1 MIRHAKAT
9 VALLATLVALLA
21 LGGTQATAMQT
32 HPQGPDAD
40 PTGSPNGFQ
49 LLSGL
54 AFDPTGEDLYAY
66 DLQGAGSPIE
76 FTAAAHV
83 LNASSQPATW
93 QSQLSGQNTPQGQI
107 GFSQPAD
114 VAVDASGTASQGN
127 VYLTDASAGVVDA
140 FDPNNQNQLLTSF
153 GDTEGGSDGQLH
165 GNASQI
171 EGFGQPCGLAVD
183 QANGD
188 LYVADSTKNRIW
200 IFTSEG
206 SFKGKVADSS
216 LNGPCGIALNSS
228 GDLYVENSIDGKVLR
243 FNRSAPADYEFAATI
258 YTPNPEAGDPPATDV
273 AVDSSNDH
281 LYVDEGSRVGH
292 FDDAGNLIVNFGEGI
307 LSGSSAGIAIDPA
320 TGAVYVADNNAI
332 HSFGALITLPDPST
346 GDVANV
352 AETTATLQGAIDPAG
367 GPEAD
372 CHFEYGTDQS
382 YGQSAPCEPAGP
394 FSTATPV
401 SADLSGLQPGTT
413 YHYRI
418 VGSNVDG
425 ERVGQD
431 RSFATLG
438 PPLVFNNMVATDVT
452 TDAAVLHA
460 NINPSG
466 APTAYRFEYVEA
478 AEFEVSGFANAVKAP
493 LPDAELGAGTSVIAV
508 SEAINGLKPATGY
521 RYRVV
526 AENASGTT
534 AGDSKEFTTFA
545 PPTQVV
551 PGQFPGQGFLPD
563 DRAWEMVTPP
573 DKNGGYVRGLGN
585 ANAVSEDGNRL
596 GYAALGNYADTQG
609 TGVAGS
615 TQYVAVRGASGWTS
629 YAVTP
634 RGNYGFS
641 QALSGTTFSHYSSD
655 LTRTTVSAFDLDYV
669 DNDIP
674 EGLPNLYRGAVGTSE
689 LLPVSKPLA
698 GPVPLGARARFIDGS
713 ANFDHIVFASS
724 AKLVSAVPGT
734 ETPVPDGGT
743 KIYDWHEGT
752 LTVAGVLPDGTV
764 PSQGANSMITADGL
778 SNRGTVSPD
787 GSRILFRSPANE
799 PSQLY
804 MRKDATSTAWI
815 SEPELPGP
823 SFEPEDVRFEVASPT
838 VEKVAFSTES
848 RLTEEDPGGPG
859 HAVYVYTDSDDPEN
873 ETNLEFVARVEGK
886 AAVDGMSP
894 DGGAGVFF
902 DESLGQLYRWEG
914 DSVHLVT
921 NDAEGLNWGP
931 VHRSVAEI
939 NQFIGVNTSTDAR
952 RIAFVSQRQLTDNDL
967 GVVNSSHGSFP
978 SAAIYVYD
986 TDTDELLCA
995 SCPPTH
1001 AVTTSNASIT
1011 PMSRDEP
1018 FGINGSQV
1026 PRFMSGDGRLVF
1038 FSTADALVPEDTNGK
1053 QDAYSYDVET
1063 RKAHLLSSGHSNRD
1077 SWFAA
1082 VSADGS
1088 NAFILTNERLTGWDR
1103 DTLKDMYV
1111 ARVGGGLP
1119 EPPVPGQS
1127 CQGDAC
1133 QPPPVELNDPTPASA
1148 ALHAPGQRTNRHG
1161 RPRCRKQRA
1170 KAKKRCAR
1178 HKRHKRAGKAPSSR
1192 AKQRS
1197 GK

>member
-40 PTGSPNGFQ
+40 PSGSPNGFQ

-54 AFDPTGEDLYAY
+54 AFDPSEEDLYAY

-83 LNASSQPATW
+83 LNATSQPATW
-93 QSQLSGQNTPQGQI
+93 QSQLTGQNTPQGQI

-188 LYVADSTKNRIW
+188 LYVADSPKNRIW
-200 IFTSEG
+200 IFDSEG

-216 LNGPCGIALNSS
+216 LNGPCGIALDSS
-228 GDLYVENSIDGKVLR
+228 GDLYVENSLDGKALR
-243 FNRSAPADYEFAATI
+243 FNRSAPADYEFASTL

-281 LYVDEGSRVGH
+281 LYVDQGSRVGH
-292 FDDAGNLIVNFGEGI
+292 FDAEGNLITSFGGGV
-307 LSGSSAGIAIDPA
+307 LSGSSAGIAVDPA
-320 TGAVYVADNNAI
+320 TGAVYLADNNAI
-332 HSFGALITLPDPST
+332 HSFGALITLPDVST

-352 AETTATLQGAIDPAG
+352 AETTATLQGTIDPAG
-367 GPEAD
+367 GPEAS
-372 CHFEYGTDQS
+372 CHFEFGTTES
-382 YGQSAPCEPAGP
+382 YGESVPCEPSGP
-394 FSTATPV
+394 FSTGTSV

-418 VGSNVDG
+418 VGTNVNG

-438 PPLVFNNMVATDVT
+438 PPLVFDPNPEKNNLVASDVT

-460 NINPSG
+460 RINPSG
-466 APTAYRFEYVEA
+466 APTAYHFEYVEA
-478 AEFEVSGFANAVKAP
+478 AEFEASGFANAVRSP
-493 LPDAELGAGTSVIAV
+493 LPDAELGAGTSFIAV
-508 SEAINGLKPATGY
+508 SHAINGLKPATGY

-526 AENASGTT
+526 AENSSGTT
-534 AGDSKEFTTFA
+534 AGDSNELATFA
-545 PPTQVV
+545 PPAQVQ
-551 PGQFPGQGFLPD
+551 PGQFQGQGFLPD

-585 ANAVSEDGNRL
+585 ANAASDDGNRL

-609 TGVAGS
+609 TGAVGS

-634 RGNYGFS
+634 RSNYGFS
-641 QALSGTTFSHYSSD
+641 QTTTGTTFSHYSSD
-655 LTRTTVSAFDLDYV
+655 LTRVAVAGFDFDYI

-674 EGLPNLYRGAVGTSE
+674 EGLANLYRKTVGVDDLQAVST
-689 LLPVSKPLA
+689 PLA
-698 GPVPLGARARFIDGS
+698 DPLPLGIRTNFIDGS
-713 ANFDHIVFASS
+713 ANFDHVVFRTS
-724 AKLVSAVPGT
+724 AKLISTVPGSGAL
-734 ETPVPDGGT
+734 VPDTGT
-743 KIYDWHEGT
+743 KVYDWHEGA

-764 PSQGANSMITADGL
+764 PSQGANSISVVNGF
-778 SNRGTVSPD
+778 SNRGTVSAD

-823 SFEPEDVRFEVASPT
+823 SFEPEDVRFEAASPT
-838 VEKVAFSTES
+838 LQKVAFSTAS
-848 RLTEEDPGGPG
+848 QLTEEDPGGSG
-859 HAVYVYTDSDDPEN
+859 HAVYVYTDSTDPEN
-873 ETNLEFVARVEGK
+873 ETNLEFIARVEGR
-886 AAVDGMSP
+886 AAVDGMNP
-894 DGGAGVFF
+894 DGSAGFLAAENV
-902 DESLGQLYRWEG
+902 GQLYRWEG
-914 DSVHLVT
+914 DSVHLVVAAR
-921 NDAEGLNWGP
+921 AEGLDWRE
-931 VHRSVAEI
+931 VHRSEASTGTLGGVDVSADGRRLT
-939 NQFIGVNTSTDAR
+939 FIS
-952 RIAFVSQRQLTDNDL
+952 RQKLTDNDL
-967 GVVNSSHGSFP
+967 LSDVFAV
-978 SAAIYVYD
+978 YVYN
-986 TDTDELLCA
+986 TDSNELLCA

-1001 AVTTSNASIT
+1001 AVTTSNATIIPRS
-1011 PMSRDEP
+1011 SDEP
-1018 FGINGSQV
+1018 FAISGSQV
-1026 PRFMSGDGRLVF
+1026 PRFMSADGRRVF

-1063 RKAHLLSSGHSNRD
+1063 HKAHLLSSGHSNRD

-1082 VSADGS
+1082 VSGDGN
-1088 NAFILTNERLTGWDR
+1088 NAFFITNERLTGWDR
-1103 DTLKDMYV
+1103 DTLRDMYV

-1148 ALHAPGQRTNRHG
+1148 ALHAPGQRANRHG
-1161 RPRCRKQRA
+1161 RPRCRKQRG
-1170 KAKKRCAR
+1170 KAKKRCAQ
-1178 HKRHKRAGKAPSSR
+1178 HKRHKRAGKAPSSHGR
-1192 AKQRS
+1192 QRS
-1197 GK
+1197 AK